1 MEDAADR
8 PNTPPHT
15 EAGAHIK
22 EWDSAK
28 DIGAVQGN
36 NMLQAHCSQSVF
48 ADRPGDAKSEVN
60 LDTNI
65 KAARQHPT
73 SDVEGAVQGVR
84 AQGAFTRRSEDVQG
98 VSRGR
103 KRLRCLVVSLGV
115 GVALVAIVVP
125 TAVVM
130 KTSTKG
136 LKRSAYTD
144 SLPDTHAWSSWTTC
158 SVTCGGG
165 SQSRTRN
172 CASSA
177 PIHNYTSNCSDD
189 VITQQT
195 KHCGHVACPE
205 SDTWTAWS
213 TWTMCSEEGRSLRE
227 RYCTRTSIQSKA
239 SDCKGPHQE
248 SKPCP
253 LAGSWSAWSNWAHC
267 DTEGHSSRAR
277 NCTRPAPRHGRQDCQ
292 GTSRET
298 KNCTLYRSCGS
309 ILRYDAIARDTSTG
323 YAVPAG
329 WLLCYIDQRDT
340 SFHATPCQDLI
351 VHVQASS
358 LRGYADYQAL
368 LGAGGNFGCW
378 HGHTGATYGP
388 SNATNNVIKEACKS
402 NVQQTDRL
410 DAWDVSKTTFGVCI
424 KLP

>member
-130 KTSTKG
+130 KTSTK
-136 LKRSAYTD
+136 
-144 SLPDTHAWSSWTTC
+144 
-158 SVTCGGG
+158 
-165 SQSRTRN
+165 
-172 CASSA
+172 
-177 PIHNYTSNCSDD
+177 
-189 VITQQT
+189 
-195 KHCGHVACPE
+195 E

-253 LAGSWSAWSNWAHC
+253 
-267 DTEGHSSRAR
+267 
-277 NCTRPAPRHGRQDCQ
+277 
-292 GTSRET
+292 
-298 KNCTLYRSCGS
+298 YRSCGS